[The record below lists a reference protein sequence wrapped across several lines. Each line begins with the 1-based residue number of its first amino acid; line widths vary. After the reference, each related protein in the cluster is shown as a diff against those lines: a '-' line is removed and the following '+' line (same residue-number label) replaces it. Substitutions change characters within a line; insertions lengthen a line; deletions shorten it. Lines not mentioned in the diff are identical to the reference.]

1 VLEFFVQLQRFREES
16 RRFMSSLLV
25 VVDFLFSHGRKLDV
39 AFVEDG
45 LPNSIFK

>member
-16 RRFMSSLLV
+16 RRFMSSLL